1 MKNLLYLILFALL
14 GQDLLAQT
22 TIGRQVVDSFTVS
35 FNGPQK
41 RYALEWFPPGYQTD
55 GLKHPVIFFFHGAGD
70 GGTGIAGL
78 NNLLHTGLLTQR
90 IAQGFN
96 PAAIDPRTRQLT
108 QFIVIS
114 PSDPGGWSC
123 LYDQLRDIVP
133 SALTKFAQYV
143 DLNRVYITG
152 LSAGGDG
159 TLTCLGADTTFCKR
173 FAAAALFSTADV
185 DGSQSVPISDVQ
197 TVANF
202 SKVISHNKVGVWFT
216 CGDQDQRSNLKYN
229 DSINNPNPSPLAKL
243 SILANTGHSAWI
255 QGYDSS
261 WRPLVGSYYGKA
273 ASTVNG
279 GNGPAS
285 IPSSTGQL
293 PRGPGTGAT
302 QDSVNTFEWFLLFSR
317 GASAPVTTPT
327 ANAGNNQTIVL
338 PTSSVALNGSVT
350 AGTGNT
356 VNSTLWTEVSGPN
369 TASIANAS
377 ILSTTASGLILGT
390 YVFQLKVT
398 NNLGATATSTVTIT
412 VQSAPAPI
420 ANAGPDQTLT
430 IPTTSTTL
438 TGAASSGPITSYAWT
453 QMTGPSTVSFGTPT
467 AVTTTVSNLNI
478 GIYGFKLTLNG
489 GAAFAVVQVT
499 VNAASTYPACG
510 ARTVH
515 VWSTP
520 NADTGRTLKMPEVLG
535 YAPGD
540 TIKIKGI
547 NDFANYWVYLA
558 IDSFVGNPACPLIV
572 VPYGDAPVLVQT
584 LAGTADAQGFLN
596 GHNGN
601 FHISNSSYIKVDGKY
616 AGLVYNNGY
625 TYGFRVQGDPL
636 LRYDLGAGFQ
646 VDGGSRNIEYRHCF
660 AHNIGTGMWCK
671 NDGTC
676 DPRLNY
682 PNLVNDSITIDS
694 CVVIGTWNEGMYLLN
709 TSPDNNASDPRPVV
723 CNGVTTFP
731 MPPRGGDFHI
741 YGNYVDSCGRGGIQL
756 GCASEGLFSEINN
769 NIVKHCGMNGDDA
782 QGTCISD
789 GQYTKA
795 KIHDNVCGKTY
806 TWSIALL
813 GASHTGFPQEVYNN
827 QTDSS
832 GYQATYDL
840 SNTTKEV
847 INPWTE
853 PMFTDS
859 LPWPQTFF
867 FDSKPKQFQDSTILS
882 IRNNIFGLA
891 KGMSQQILIQNDA
904 GDLQLRGGN
913 IICNN
918 VIKGTGVPCQIFVD
932 PNATGF
938 TFSSNCAGAPTV
950 GAGSNQTITLP
961 TSTATLTGF
970 ATANEGVIS
979 SVNWTKLSGPA
990 TFTITSPTSTTTT
1003 VTGLIQGQYVFQI
1016 TAFDSLGL
1024 SSSAS
1029 VTVNVAPP
1037 VIPAGTAGK
1046 VPISLRKKILPKH

>member
-1 MKNLLYLILFALL
+1 MKKLLYLILFALL
-14 GQDLLAQT
+14 GQDVLAQT

-41 RYALEWFPPGYQTD
+41 RYALEWFPPGYQTS
-55 GLKHPVIFFFHGAGD
+55 GLKYPVIFFYHGSGD
-70 GGTGIAGL
+70 GGVGIAGL

-96 PAAIDPRTRQLT
+96 PAAIDPKTRQLT

-114 PSDPGGWSC
+114 PSDPSGWSC
-123 LYDQLRDIVP
+123 EYDQLRDIVP
-133 SALTKFAQYV
+133 TALTRFAQYI
-143 DLNRVYITG
+143 DLNRVYETG

-159 TLTCLGADTTFCKR
+159 SLTCMGADTTFAKK
-173 FAAAALFSTADV
+173 FAAMATCSTADV
-185 DGSQSVPISDVQ
+185 DGSGSVPITDVA

-202 SKVISHNKVGVWFT
+202 KFAIPNLGIGIWMA
-216 CGDQDQRSNLKYN
+216 CGDQDTRSNPKYIDQFN
-229 DSINNPNPSPLAKL
+229 LTATTKPHGKYTQLAGV
-243 SILANTGHSAWI
+243 GHSEWI
-255 QGYDSS
+255 QGYDSAF
-261 WRPLVGSYYGKA
+261 RPMGNYYGNNA
-273 ASTVNG
+273 ENN
-279 GNGPAS
+279 GNGIPS
-285 IPSSTGQL
+285 IPNNNGSPVEGSGV
-293 PRGPGTGAT
+293 T
-302 QDSVNTFEWFLLFSR
+302 QDSLNMFEWFLLFSR
-317 GASAPVTTPT
+317 GTSPPATTPT

-356 VNSTLWTEVSGPN
+356 VNSTLWTQVSGPN
-369 TASIANAS
+369 TATIANAS
-377 ILSTTASGLILGT
+377 VLSTTASGLILGT

-412 VQSAPAPI
+412 VQNAPAPN

-430 IPTTSTTL
+430 VPTSSTTL
-438 TGAASSGPITSYAWT
+438 TGAGSSGTITSYAWT
-453 QMTGPSTVSFGTPT
+453 QLSGPSTVTFGTPSS
-467 AVTTTVSNLNI
+467 VTTTVSNLNI

-489 GAAFAVVQVT
+489 GAASAVVQVT
-499 VNAASTYPACG
+499 VNGASIYPNCG

-520 NADTGRTLKMPEVLG
+520 NSDTGRSLKMPEVLG

-572 VPYGDAPVLVQT
+572 MPYGDANVLVQT
-584 LAGTADAQGFLN
+584 LAGGADGQGFLN

-601 FHISNSSYIKVDGKY
+601 FHISNSSYIKVDGKVP
-616 AGLVYNNGY
+616 GLVYNNGY

-646 VDGGSRNIEYRHCF
+646 VDGGSHNVEYRHCF

-682 PNLVNDSITIDS
+682 PNLVNDSIFIDS

-741 YGNYVDSCGRGGIQL
+741 FGNYVDSCGRGGIQL

-832 GYQATYDL
+832 GYQATYNL

-938 TFSSNCAGAPTV
+938 TFSTNCAGAPTV

-961 TSTATLTGF
+961 ASTATLAGF

-979 SVNWTKLSGPA
+979 SVNWIKLSGPA

-1003 VTGLIQGQYVFQI
+1003 VTGLIQGTYVFQI

-1029 VTVNVAPP
+1029 VTVTVAPP